1 MAPVMKWKLDAPTL
15 TSADFYGDSI
25 WMKAL
30 KFARAIKGPV
40 VKWTEQAPTGE
51 P

>member
-15 TSADFYGDSI
+15 TSADFYG
-25 WMKAL
+25 MKAL